1 MAARWFL
8 KITVR
13 FREAAYFIE
22 RDIEMSKYTYDEAGK
37 ILGITGHA
45 VGKLVSKYKLKR
57 EYVRNSLGKGNSAL
71 IDDEALEFLKNRKRR
86 KTNPER
92 KFIKRPKYWKVSV
105 ADKFLN
111 RMIIKH
117 VCLTKREAV
126 KIAKGYIANGLISRA
141 SPH

>member
-1 MAARWFL
+1 
-8 KITVR
+8 
-13 FREAAYFIE
+13 
-22 RDIEMSKYTYDEAGK
+22 MSKYTYDEAGK

-57 EYVRNSLGKGNSAL
+57 ELVRNSLGRGNIAL

-92 KFIKRPKYWKVSV
+92 KFVKRPKYWKVSV

-111 RMIIKH
+111 RMIIKR
-117 VCLTKREAV
+117 VCLSKAEAI
-126 KIAKGYIANGLISRA
+126 KIANGYIADGLISRA

>member
-13 FREAAYFIE
+13 FREAAYFTKGKLN
-22 RDIEMSKYTYDEAGK
+22 MSKYTYDEAGK

-45 VGKLVSKYKLKR
+45 VGKLVSRHKLKR
-57 EYVRNSLGKGNSAL
+57 EYVRNDLGKGNVAL
-71 IDDEALEFLKNRKRR
+71 IDDEALEFLKNRNRR
-86 KTNPER
+86 KVNPER

-111 RMIIKH
+111 RMVVKN
-117 VCLTKREAV
+117 VCLSKAEAV
-126 KIAKGYIANGLISRA
+126 KIAKGYIADGLISRA